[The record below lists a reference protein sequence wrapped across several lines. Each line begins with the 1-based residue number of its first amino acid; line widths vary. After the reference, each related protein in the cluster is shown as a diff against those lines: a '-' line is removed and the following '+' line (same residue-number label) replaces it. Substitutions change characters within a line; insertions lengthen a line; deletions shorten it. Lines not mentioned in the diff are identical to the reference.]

1 MTKLKLKN
9 FIVCFLLGLYV
20 FLNLLNSSAI
30 AACFDS
36 TKNING
42 ISYSKNSNIEC
53 CCCKKEQTGIKQ
65 VFDDNKDGCH
75 CMQSNIPTNKT
86 EKNINAAFS
95 KNIEPEKIVSLYNF
109 AADYLNFPEKD
120 ANQKIYK
127 YRFIPNINTDIRSSI
142 VLLI

>member
-1 MTKLKLKN
+1 MTKLKFKN
-9 FIVCFLLGLYV
+9 FIVWFLLGLYIS
-20 FLNLLNSSAI
+20 LNLLNPSAI

-36 TKNING
+36 TN
-42 ISYSKNSNIEC
+42 SKNSNIEC
-53 CCCKKEQTGIKQ
+53 YCCKKERTGIKQ
-65 VFDDNKDGCH
+65 VFDDNKDSCH
-75 CMQSNIPTNKT
+75 CMQSHLPTNKT

-120 ANQKIYK
+120 TNQKIYK